1 MRCARVLDVTRVGAA
16 RTLGRVNNPVAIP
29 VEHPRDGGVC
39 PKFGEA
45 SMDFR
50 VRQGTINDRPDGRS
64 AGLRGRRRQGAQI
77 LVHGIAAKRRAA
89 AGLGRGGWHS
99 SDMQALRESDL
110 GLKDLFLE

>member
-1 MRCARVLDVTRVGAA
+1 
-16 RTLGRVNNPVAIP
+16 
-29 VEHPRDGGVC
+29 
-39 PKFGEA
+39 
-45 SMDFR
+45 MDFR

-110 GLKDLFLE
+110 GLKDLSRYYSNTKYS